1 MVMPE
6 QIDERDVRLSP
17 RSGGGSR
24 ILQQDLARA
33 DGLEYQTAATGGS
46 LMESNAIS
54 AVLKPRCL
62 GFVRIPE
69 PNLTSYSSDHGCM
82 KNTVIKRV

>member
-17 RSGGGSR
+17 RSGGGSW

-33 DGLEYQTAATGGS
+33 DSLEYQTAATGGS
-46 LMESNAIS
+46 LIE
-54 AVLKPRCL
+54 
-62 GFVRIPE
+62 
-69 PNLTSYSSDHGCM
+69 
-82 KNTVIKRV
+82 